1 MATTKT
7 RMAWPDIAKGISI
20 LGVVT
25 LHVGL
30 AVPEG
35 MDTTLAKVNAL
46 LDPLRMP
53 LFFLVSGFFA
63 TKIFNFTFSQLFARR
78 LWFFLVP
85 YLVWVPVELW
95 LKYREYAMVFGTDPL
110 PWSGY
115 AGHVLQGN
123 NMAWFLYALVLFNVI
138 LWLTRKMPRWGVVL
152 VALSPLLLLPVHYDW
167 HMAGKAVLYLP
178 VFLAGAYLR
187 PTITRFAAT
196 ALTPWR
202 LVFAAGTYAAGLGL
216 MIAWNRFAA
225 ESRHS
230 FELPWPLAFAD
241 TIGTPEVR
249 LPVMSV
255 VQLLMLPTAIALTV
269 IIAKI
274 PYLAQGLQKFG
285 RNTLIIYLS
294 HPIAF
299 TIGYHYLQ
307 AQLDIVISRD
317 ADVWWHTTHFWMI
330 YLFVLTVIGSLIFQ
344 AISRTPVLK
353 WTLTPPKLPE
363 PGRRA
368 PKTVASAAPR
378 RSTDAPVDSPRR
390 N

>member
-1 MATTKT
+1 MTQKQ

-25 LHVGL
+25 LHATM

-35 MDTTLAKVNAL
+35 ADTTLAKINTL

-53 LFFLVSGFFA
+53 LFFLVSGLFS
-63 TKIFNFTFSQLFARR
+63 TKVLNFTFSQLFARR

-110 PWSGY
+110 PFSGY
-115 AGHVLQGN
+115 AAHVLQGK
-123 NMAWFLYALVLFNVI
+123 NMAWFLYALILFNI
-138 LWLTRKMPRWGVVL
+138 LLWLTRRLPRWAVAL
-152 VALSPLLLLPVHYDW
+152 VALSPLVLLPFHYDW

-187 PTITRFAAT
+187 PTITRFAAL
-196 ALTPWR
+196 ALTPGR
-202 LVFAAGTYAAGLGL
+202 LLFSAGTYAAGLGL
-216 MIAWNRFAA
+216 MTVWNRFAA
-225 ESRHS
+225 ASRDT
-230 FELPWPLAFAD
+230 FALPWPLFFAD
-241 TIGTPEVR
+241 TVGTPEVR

-255 VQLLMLPTAIALTV
+255 VQLLMLPTAISLTV

-274 PYLAQGLQKFG
+274 PYLSQGLQRIG
-285 RNTLIIYLS
+285 RNTLVIYLS

-307 AQLDIVISRD
+307 VQLGITISRD
-317 ADVWWHTTHFWMI
+317 AEVWWHSTYFWLA
-330 YLFVLTVIGSLIFQ
+330 YLFVISALAAVIFQ
-344 AISRTPVLK
+344 VFNRTPVLR
-353 WTLTPPKLPE
+353 WTLTPPRLPE
-363 PGRRA
+363 PGPR
-368 PKTVASAAPR
+368 PAPR
-378 RSTDAPVDSPRR
+378 AQAPAPTPPIPAEPRTPR
-390 N
+390 PH

>member
-35 MDTTLAKVNAL
+35 MDTTLAKINTL

-63 TKIFNFTFSQLFARR
+63 TKIFTFTFSQLFARR

-115 AGHVLQGN
+115 AAHVLQGK

-138 LWLTRKMPRWGVVL
+138 LWLTRRMPRWGVAL

-187 PTITRFAAT
+187 PTITRFAEM

-202 LVFAAGTYAAGLGL
+202 LLFAAGTYAAGLGL
-216 MIAWNRFAA
+216 MVAWNRFAA
-225 ESRHS
+225 GSGDS
-230 FELPWPLAFAD
+230 FELPWPLLFAD
-241 TIGTPEVR
+241 TIGTSEVR

-274 PYLAQGLQKFG
+274 PYLAQGLQNLG

-307 AQLDIVISRD
+307 AQLEIVIARD
-317 ADVWWHTTHFWMI
+317 ADVWWHTTQFWML
-330 YLFVLTVIGSLIFQ
+330 YLFALSVIGALVFQ
-344 AISRTPVLK
+344 AISRTPVLG

-378 RSTDAPVDSPRR
+378 QSVDAPVDSPRHT
-390 N
+390 